1 MLAGLQIVAIR
12 APCAR
17 LSGAREARTEDGASE
32 LDAFL
37 DSQPQNFALL
47 EDLALTNMSL
57 GDKAAVFE
65 MCQRAEQESPTT
77 TDAMYGSFAVEVI
90 ARVAA
95 GLKEPDRALEAL
107 KKLQSVPYRGPLV
120 WVRPLTP
127 ALLRLDPMFDS
138 LRADPRF
145 QKLITFFSK
154 SGMPKSDP

>member
-1 MLAGLQIVAIR
+1 MRERVGGRKQFGLSKRPNATAARAKCRRRRRAMLAGLQIVAIR

-57 GDKAAVFE
+57 GDKAAAFE
-65 MCQRAEQESPTT
+65 MCQRAEEASPTT
-77 TDAMYGSFAVEVI
+77 TDAMYGPFAVEVV

-95 GLKEPDRALEAL
+95 GLNEPDRALEAL

-120 WVRPLTP
+120 W
-127 ALLRLDPMFDS
+127 
-138 LRADPRF
+138 
-145 QKLITFFSK
+145 
-154 SGMPKSDP
+154 